1 MRLWKAR
8 IEADAKSKYLGI
20 VEALEADIYSGYVKA
35 GDRLPSQRAIAGSL
49 KVDLTT
55 VTRAFN
61 EARRRGLID
70 ATTGRGSYVRQ
81 HVENKL
87 ISHTSGSR
95 PLLDLSM
102 NNPPQPESADL
113 QHHIPRSIAQLIS
126 GADRILQLHYQD
138 SAGNPHDRSAASGW
152 LKQTI
157 ENVTAERTLITSG
170 AQSALYAILH
180 CMAQP
185 GDNIAC
191 GEFVYPGLKSA
202 AEQLGLIL
210 QPLAMDEE
218 GVIPFSFEQACREQ
232 TIKAIY
238 LVPTMDN
245 PTTATM
251 SLVRRQQIV
260 EMANEYDIIIIE
272 DDPYSPLQTQTS
284 KAIVDLA
291 ADRTWYIRTLSKC
304 ITPALRLAYVIAPSN
319 SQALGLANVLRAISV
334 MASPL
339 MAALVSHWIY
349 DGHINRFAEAIR
361 EENRLRQQI
370 ASQFLAGMNFFRHP
384 EGHHIWLQLPSCWQ
398 ANAFAEQATVLG
410 VSVVACNNFG
420 FSSHQRQAVR
430 LSLGLS
436 PDHATLSQALSILRG
451 LLVQPATTSHHII

>member
-1 MRLWKAR
+1 MHLWKAR
-8 IEADAKSKYLGI
+8 IETDAKSKYLGI

-35 GDRLPSQRAIAGSL
+35 GDRLPPQRAVAESL
-49 KVDLTT
+49 NVDLTT

-81 HVENKL
+81 HVESKL
-87 ISHTSGSR
+87 ISHISESR

-102 NNPPQPESADL
+102 NNPPQPESAGL
-113 QHHIPRSIAQLIS
+113 QQHIPQGIAQLIS
-126 GADRILQLHYQD
+126 GADRVLQMHYQD

-152 LKQTI
+152 LNQTI
-157 ENVTAERTLITSG
+157 TNVSAERTLITGG

-180 CMAQP
+180 CMAKP
-185 GDNIAC
+185 GDIIAC

-202 AEQLGLIL
+202 AEQLELVL
-210 QPLAMDEE
+210 QPLAMDEQ
-218 GVIPFSFEQACREQ
+218 GVLPASFEQACRDHR
-232 TIKAIY
+232 IKAIY

-251 SLVRRQQIV
+251 SLTRRQQV
-260 EMANEYDIIIIE
+260 VAVANEYDITIIE
-272 DDPYSPLQTQTS
+272 DDPYSPLQTEAV
-284 KAIVDLA
+284 KALVDLA
-291 ADRTWYIRTLSKC
+291 ADRTWYVRTLSKC

-339 MAALVSHWIY
+339 MAALVTRWIY
-349 DGHINRFAEAIR
+349 DGRINRFAEAIR

-370 ASQFLAGMNFFRHP
+370 ASQLLAGMDFYSHQ

-398 ANAFAEQATVLG
+398 AQAFAEQATVLG
-410 VSVVACNNFG
+410 VSVVACNSFG
-420 FSSHQRQAVR
+420 FTDNQRQAVR

-451 LLVQPATTSHHII
+451 LLIQPATTSHHII